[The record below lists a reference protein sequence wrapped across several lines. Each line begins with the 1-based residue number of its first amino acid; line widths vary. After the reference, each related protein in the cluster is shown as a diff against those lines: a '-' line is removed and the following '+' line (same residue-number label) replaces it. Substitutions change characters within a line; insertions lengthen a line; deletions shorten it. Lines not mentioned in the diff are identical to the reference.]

1 MSFTPHTL
9 LNADTT
15 AANSLIRIVQQAT
28 PAQTKRLTLRPLEL
42 SDADALQQMLNDER
56 ITTWTS
62 FFPYPYTMDDAH
74 KWIREAARRQAD
86 GTGLYFGVWH
96 RESGALIG
104 EAHFEI
110 LPERLTAKLGGV
122 ASPQFWGKRFAEEA
136 TVAFIDYAFD
146 LMGIKLLV
154 ARTVTNNRSAQRII
168 NTIGFTPLGEQQVTL
183 SNGTTTP
190 VYYYELTPAEW
201 KQSRQLLAQRFIE
214 RI

>member
-9 LNADTT
+9 LQADPAATSRLTGAVQKGAAETT
-15 AANSLIRIVQQAT
+15 R
-28 PAQTKRLTLRPLEL
+28 RLTLRPLDMG
-42 SDADALQQMLNDER
+42 DAPALREMLNDQR

-62 FFPYPYTMDDAH
+62 FFPYPYTEADAH
-74 KWIREAARRQAD
+74 DWIRDAATRQAQ

-96 RESGALIG
+96 RESGAMIG

-110 LPERLTAKLGGV
+110 LPDRLTAKLGGV

-146 LMGIKLLV
+146 VLGIRLLV

-183 SNGTTTP
+183 SNGTVTP
-190 VYYYELTPAEW
+190 VYYYELTPTEW
-201 KQSRQLLAQRFIE
+201 QAARPALVRRFGD
-214 RI
+214 

>member
-9 LNADTT
+9 LQADPAATARLLAAVQKGATETT
-15 AANSLIRIVQQAT
+15 R
-28 PAQTKRLTLRPLEL
+28 RLELRPLDMG
-42 SDADALQQMLNDER
+42 DAPALREMLNDQR

-62 FFPYPYTMDDAH
+62 FFPYPYTEADAH
-74 KWIREAARRQAD
+74 DWIRQAATRQAE

-96 RESGALIG
+96 RESGAMIG

-110 LPERLTAKLGGV
+110 LPDRLTAKLGGV

-146 LMGIKLLV
+146 VLGIQLLV

-183 SNGTTTP
+183 SNGTTVP
-190 VYYYELTPAEW
+190 VYYYELKPAEW
-201 KQSRQLLAQRFIE
+201 QTARAPLVRRFGD
-214 RI
+214 

>member
-9 LNADTT
+9 LNVQPAE
-15 AANSLIRIVQQAT
+15 AAQLTRAVQNAA
-28 PAQTKRLTLRPLEL
+28 PASSKRLQLRPLEIA
-42 SDADALQQMLNDER
+42 DADALQQLLNDER

-62 FFPYPYTMDDAH
+62 FFPYPYTLEDAH
-74 KWIREAARRQAD
+74 KWIREAARRQAE

-96 RESGALIG
+96 KDGVLIG

-110 LPERLTAKLGGV
+110 LPDRLTAKLGGV

-146 LMGIKLLV
+146 TLGIRLLV

-183 SNGTTTP
+183 SNGNTVP

-201 KQSRQLLAQRFIE
+201 QVARGPLVRRFGGSGG
-214 RI
+214 

>member
-9 LNADTT
+9 LNVPATE
-15 AANSLIRIVQQAT
+15 AERLVNVVRQASH
-28 PAQTKRLTLRPLEL
+28 ASTKRLQLRPLEMA
-42 SDADALQQMLNDER
+42 DAQALQQMLNDER

-62 FFPYPYTMDDAH
+62 FFPYPYTMEDAH
-74 KWIREAARRQAD
+74 LWIREAARRQAE

-96 RESGALIG
+96 QETGAMIG

-110 LPERLTAKLGGV
+110 LPDRLTAKLGGV

-136 TVAFIDYAFD
+136 TVAFIDYAFE
-146 LMGIKLLV
+146 LLGIKLLV

-183 SNGTTTP
+183 SNGSTVP

-201 KQSRQLLAQRFIE
+201 RTARAPLARRFGAKA
-214 RI
+214 

>member
-9 LNADTT
+9 LNADP
-15 AANSLIRIVQQAT
+15 AAAASLTRVVQQA
-28 PAQTKRLTLRPLEL
+28 AAANTKRLLLRPL
-42 SDADALQQMLNDER
+42 DAGDAPALQHMLNDER
-56 ITTWTS
+56 VTTWTS

-74 KWIREAARRQAD
+74 KWIREAARRQAE

-122 ASPQFWGKRFAEEA
+122 AAPQFWGKRFAEEA

-190 VYYYELTPAEW
+190 VYYYELTPAQW
-201 KQSRQLLAQRFIE
+201 QQSRTPLVRRFGA
-214 RI
+214 RV